1 MACGAFLGPDKVKR
15 FWRIVAHAGSVRTVA
30 GSIGGCLMMMAYSYF
45 TAAPPIRIM
54 SETQQERPIIRGGR
68 LELTVHTQVSGACP
82 FQTDRNLW
90 RIEHRGPAGDPGV
103 DGPVRAKWAK
113 GVRIVIPLPVTSTVI
128 SHPGENHYVLS
139 LPLPEGIGVGT
150 WNYLVRTRPLCGVL
164 HGLFEPSPL
173 QSADIPIEIRDPTI
187 LDIQGGDAG

>member
-1 MACGAFLGPDKVKR
+1 MKR
-15 FWRIVAHAGSVRTVA
+15 FGSIAARA
-30 GSIGGCLMMMAYSYF
+30 GSIQSVVSGIAGCLSVLVYSYF

-128 SHPGENHYVLS
+128 SHPGENYYVLS

-173 QSADIPIEIRDPTI
+173 QSKDIPIKIRDPTI
-187 LDIQGGDAG
+187 LDIQVGDAG